1 MDDKIYFKTLTDANR
16 YAAKLRMMIARIIKR
31 INLKRLS
38 FLKLSLKRWKI
49 AISDFSAGNLT
60 ANHFDDD
67 AIDIEVDSSILS
79 PHQQQDLARSMF
91 IQYSSMDA
99 SHKESFDVLTMPL
112 GTKREDVIYDIEDIS
127 ICTPESKLHKNGHG
141 WIDITSKQILLL
153 KKAKY
158 SILAFRLEGN
168 KVYYVNFSDLE
179 KYLTQEYIFNNNRE
193 GNHWKLYIWPKHIEI
208 RGNAKHLLVEP
219 NKLSNFI
226 I

>member
-1 MDDKIYFKTLTDANR
+1 MNIPSKEFVISELQDYLKISLS
-16 YAAKLRMMIARIIKR
+16 KLPKYRV
-31 INLKRLS
+31 
-38 FLKLSLKRWKI
+38 F
-49 AISDFSAGNLT
+49 
-60 ANHFDDD
+60 
-67 AIDIEVDSSILS
+67 
-79 PHQQQDLARSMF
+79 
-91 IQYSSMDA
+91 YSG
-99 SHKESFDVLTMPL
+99 LL
-112 GTKREDVIYDIEDIS
+112 NDIEDIS

-179 KYLTQEYIFNNNRE
+179 KYLTQEYIFNNSRE

-219 NKLSNFI
+219 NKLSNFNI
-226 I
+226 